1 MSSNSSGKR
10 LEGFF
15 TGKGFYI
22 VLFLCAAVIG
32 VSAWV
37 MAAGNGTM
45 ADDKNIS
52 SVRMENKR
60 VETIIVP
67 SAETEPVL
75 QAQPEETAPIVN
87 DEGLNQIE
95 DSAAVVD
102 DGEASKVWREGDTIE
117 VAAPL
122 YAWPVFGEVSRSH
135 DTGAL
140 SYDSTMKDWRTH
152 SGIDILAPV
161 GTAVTAAHAGS
172 VESIVNDDLMGT
184 VVTVNHGD
192 GVCTVYA
199 NLAPELSVSVGDWVE
214 PGSPVGLVG
223 ETAICEVSQEAH
235 LHFGIAVNGSGV
247 NPLNYLPA

>member
-1 MSSNSSGKR
+1 MNSSSSGKK

-15 TGKGFYI
+15 NGKGFYI

-37 MAAGNGTM
+37 MAAGNETM
-45 ADDKNIS
+45 ADEKNTG
-52 SVRMENKR
+52 SVRMDNRR

-75 QAQPEETAPIVN
+75 QEQPEETAPIVS
-87 DEGLNQIE
+87 DQGLNQAQDTTVTDE
-95 DSAAVVD
+95 D
-102 DGEASKVWREGDTIE
+102 ASKVWREGDTME

-122 YAWPVFGEVSRSH
+122 YAWPVTGEVSRSH
-135 DTGAL
+135 DL
-140 SYDSTMKDWRTH
+140 SKLNYDNTMKDWRTH

-172 VESIVNDDLMGT
+172 VESVTNDELMGT
-184 VVTVNHGD
+184 VVTVSHGD
-192 GVCTVYA
+192 GACTVYA
-199 NLAPELSVSVGDWVE
+199 NLDPAVSVAVGDWVE
-214 PGSPVGLVG
+214 PGSPIGTVGN
-223 ETAICEVSQEAH
+223 TAICEVSQDEH
-235 LHFGIAVNGSGV
+235 LHFAITVNGEGV